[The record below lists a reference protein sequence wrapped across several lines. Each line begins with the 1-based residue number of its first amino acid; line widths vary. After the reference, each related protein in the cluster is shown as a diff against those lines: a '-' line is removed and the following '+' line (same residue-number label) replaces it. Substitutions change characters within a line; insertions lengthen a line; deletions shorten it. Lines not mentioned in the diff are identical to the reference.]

1 MRAELNTARQVFEE
15 ALAAF
20 AQRRT
25 LVGTER
31 YDDLRAEE
39 HYRAFAVAGA
49 MKADLLADLHEAVRK
64 VVADHGTIQD
74 FRRDFADIVAARG
87 WSGWTGAGTRHGE
100 LWRTRVIY
108 TTNARKSFSTGRYVQ
123 LTDPAVAAVLPYWRW
138 RHSGTARDPRP
149 EHQAWDGMTLHHT
162 HPFWQTHFPPRI
174 PPDYGCGCSVEA
186 VRAPDPGARTDAPDG
201 WEADADLGA
210 GAPPADV
217 VEDIRQMVRE
227 KQARLPPALA
237 RDLGEV
243 VTTFRLEQLAEKLM
257 AAVARTPP
265 APAAAAIAPVGAT
278 LAEFAA
284 TAREVADRKVE
295 ATIGPVSEVARIRQE
310 TGYDLAGYRHVLDNY
325 AVRHTLKHH
334 GNPQTEAA
342 RGQIAISPEDFG
354 VLPQILGA
362 FDRVFADGKNKV
374 GRDVLVFTKT
384 IDGVGYR
391 YVAELRPGK
400 KLVATDSMRKKSGAW
415 EN

>member
-20 AQRRT
+20 AQRRK

-31 YDDLRAEE
+31 YDDLRGEE

-64 VVADHGTIQD
+64 AVVDHGTIQD
-74 FRRDFADIVAARG
+74 FRRDFADIVQRRG
-87 WSGWTGAGTRHGE
+87 WSGWTGEGTRQGE

-162 HPFWQTHFPPRI
+162 DPFWRTHFPPRI

-186 VRAPDPGARTDAPDG
+186 VRGPAPDARTTPPDG
-201 WEADADLGA
+201 WEADADPGA

-217 VEDIRQMVRE
+217 VEDIRQMIRD
-227 KQARLPPALA
+227 KQARLPAPLA
-237 RDLGEV
+237 RDLGKV
-243 VTTFRLEQLAEKLM
+243 VTSFRLEQLAKKLT
-257 AAVARTPP
+257 AAAARTP
-265 APAAAAIAPVGAT
+265 AAPVGAA
-278 LAEFAA
+278 LAEFAV

-295 ATIGPVSEVARIRQE
+295 AAIGPVQEVERIRQE

-374 GRDVLVFTKT
+374 GRDVLVFTKV